1 MSGVISP
8 TNLSLFPSSTN
19 SGSRNP
25 GSRSTPLPR
34 WNAPFIN
41 LDENIDYTMVSPLM
55 PGPAEPNTA
64 TLIDDGESIGFSM
77 LLLLFCYPFGMTH
90 AAELEPSRRKSFL
103 LLPMVT
109 FLCHSVPLL
118 LS

>member
-8 TNLSLFPSSTN
+8 TTNLSLFPSS
-19 SGSRNP
+19 SGGGGGSGR

-34 WNAPFIN
+34 WNTPFIS

-64 TLIDDGESIGFSM
+64 TLIDDGMII
-77 LLLLFCYPFGMTH
+77 
-90 AAELEPSRRKSFL
+90 A
-103 LLPMVT
+103 
-109 FLCHSVPLL
+109 
-118 LS
+118 

>member
-8 TNLSLFPSSTN
+8 TNLSLFPSSGGN
-19 SGSRNP
+19 SSSRNQ

-34 WNAPFIN
+34 WNSGPFIN

-64 TLIDDGESIGFSM
+64 TLIDDGKPNQETS
-77 LLLLFCYPFGMTH
+77 
-90 AAELEPSRRKSFL
+90 K
-103 LLPMVT
+103 
-109 FLCHSVPLL
+109 
-118 LS
+118 